1 MGRVA
6 GGRSLVAAAVGLALL
21 VPSVGL
27 AQVRVRQGL
36 MSLDDARIFYE
47 VVGEGTPILVVHGG
61 PGLDHAYL
69 RPGLDV
75 LAPHGALAYYDQ
87 RGTGRSTV
95 VALDSATINLDA
107 FIRDMDQLRA
117 TLGHEEMVVL
127 GHSFGGV
134 LALAYARAHPERT
147 RGLILLDTA
156 EPGSRWAGAAAT
168 RLSSARTPED
178 SATLAELAGS
188 EAFEARDP
196 QTMSRYYRTAFRAT
210 MRDPDRVGE
219 LDLDLAGTTARNG
232 PEVARLLGASM
243 GTVDWW
249 DDLPAIQVP
258 TLVLHGRYDA
268 MPVAMARALADS
280 LPDARY
286 VELQGGH
293 FPWLSDAPGLVAAV
307 TSFLASLER

>member
-1 MGRVA
+1 MGAVK
-6 GGRSLVAAAVGLALL
+6 GGRRLLTMALGLALL
-21 VPSVGL
+21 APSAGH

-47 VVGEGTPILVVHGG
+47 VVGEGVPILVVHGG
-61 PGLDHAYL
+61 PGLDHGYL
-69 RPGLDV
+69 RPGLDI
-75 LAPHGALAYYDQ
+75 LAPHGALTYYDQ
-87 RGTGRSTV
+87 RGTGRSTA
-95 VALDSATINLDA
+95 ALDSTSINLDA
-107 FIRDMDQLRA
+107 FVRDMDELRA
-117 TLGHEEMVVL
+117 TLGHEEVVVL
-127 GHSFGGV
+127 GHSFGGI

-156 EPGSRWAGAAAT
+156 EPGSRWADAAAT
-168 RLSSARTPED
+168 RLRSARTPED
-178 SATLAELAGS
+178 SATLADLRGS
-188 EAFEARDP
+188 EAFDARDP
-196 QTMSRYYRTAFRAT
+196 QTMSLYYRTAFRAT
-210 MRDPDRVGE
+210 MRDPDRVEE

-249 DDLPAIQVP
+249 DALPSIQVP

-268 MPVAMARALADS
+268 MPAAMARALAEA

-286 VELQGGH
+286 VELRGGH
-293 FPWLSDAPGLVAAV
+293 FPWLSDGPGLVAAA